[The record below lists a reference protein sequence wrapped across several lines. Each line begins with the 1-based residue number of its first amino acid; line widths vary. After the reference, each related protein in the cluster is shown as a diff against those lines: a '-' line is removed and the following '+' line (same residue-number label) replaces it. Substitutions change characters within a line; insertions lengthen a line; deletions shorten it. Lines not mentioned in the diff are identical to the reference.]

1 MSSINTLYEV
11 ERIIKH
17 RMKNGKREFLIK
29 WVGYPK
35 KDNSW
40 EPEPNLMYAP
50 DILNTYLNTRVIKTY
65 MSSLNLIF

>member
-1 MSSINTLYEV
+1 
-11 ERIIKH
+11 
-17 RMKNGKREFLIK
+17 MKNGKREFLIK